1 MQVSIRNKWVSLG
14 GSSTVKDM
22 DEKDVLF
29 VKGKI
34 FSFTRKKFVQD
45 LSGNTLF
52 VVRNKFWRLFQ
63 RKAFVEKPDKTKVA
77 MVRRKI
83 FSLHDHYYITSDLG
97 DLQIIDI
104 AGDTDD
110 IHKNIESDFI
120 NDANAFLCLFDISNV
135 YSLDKAIRIMES
147 YKSKISSDLN
157 TKKWYLVGN
166 KKDLDKKG
174 NEVPNYYKTKFENYF
189 EISTKNTKDEVFQRM
204 IRDIT
209 HDLNLSERENRFFN
223 NGNISQDDQQ
233 IEIEQVFSEECKIF

>member
-1 MQVSIRNKWVSLG
+1 MKKKLRTKTREIEK
-14 GSSTVKDM
+14 STPYYKLVLIGENEVGKTQLLHRMSDENF
-22 DEKDVLF
+22 DEKYSPTFGLDFRIKPILGD
-29 VKGKI
+29 KGK
-34 FSFTRKKFVQD
+34 
-45 LSGNTLF
+45 
-52 VVRNKFWRLFQ
+52 
-63 RKAFVEKPDKTKVA
+63 
-77 MVRRKI
+77 
-83 FSLHDHYYITSDLG
+83 HLG

-189 EISTKNTKDEVFQRM
+189 EISTKTSKDEVFQRM

-209 HDLNLSERENRFFN
+209 HDLNLVERENKNFN
-223 NGNISQDDQQ
+223 FDTDNNSQNEQFNIDDL
-233 IEIEQVFSEECKIF
+233 FNEECNIF